1 MLITLR
7 VQWVKMLYHG
17 ATCNLQWLGHLI
29 SFILLKI
36 STFSENENGLIVI
49 IIIIYSSIFKKSIFP
64 LCLIALKICSPSSWS
79 RLNYLNHNCIV
90 LNFSARSQ
98 QGIFHSDNSSFN
110 LPL

>member
-7 VQWVKMLYHG
+7 VQWVKMLYLR

-49 IIIIYSSIFKKSIFP
+49 IIIIYSSIFKKKYISIVP
-64 LCLIALKICSPSSWS
+64 YCSEN
-79 RLNYLNHNCIV
+79 L
-90 LNFSARSQ
+90 FS
-98 QGIFHSDNSSFN
+98 FK
-110 LPL
+110 LE

>member
-7 VQWVKMLYHG
+7 VQWVKMLYHR

-49 IIIIYSSIFKKSIFP
+49 IIIIYSSIFKKKYISTVP
-64 LCLIALKICSPSSWS
+64 YCSEN
-79 RLNYLNHNCIV
+79 L
-90 LNFSARSQ
+90 FS
-98 QGIFHSDNSSFN
+98 FK
-110 LPL
+110 LE

>member
-1 MLITLR
+1 MLVTLK

-36 STFSENENGLIVI
+36 STFSENESGLIVI

-98 QGIFHSDNSSFN
+98 LGIFHSDNSSFN